1 VLADLRDVSIILL
14 ALESIVIGVI
24 LLLLLWQLRLLV
36 LLLRD
41 EIGPILRDT
50 QDTTQTVQSTTK
62 FVGKRVAKPFVGTIS
77 FMAGVRGALR
87 AMTGDIGRVSRSL
100 EDTSKARVVRT
111 DKVQRAPMA
120 APGPATQATPQSS
133 ATTTAAPATP
143 SKTSTNE

>member
-1 VLADLRDVSIILL
+1 MLADLRDVSIILL

-41 EIGPILRDT
+41 EIGPILQNT
-50 QDTTQTVQSTTK
+50 QETTQTVQSTTK

-87 AMTGDIGRVSRSL
+87 AVTGDINSVSSSL
-100 EDTSKARVVRT
+100 EDTSRAKVVRV
-111 DKVQRAPMA
+111 DKVEKAPAA
-120 APGPATQATPQSS
+120 APGPQSPAS
-133 ATTTAAPATP
+133 SVSSPSEATTNKTP
-143 SKTSTNE
+143 TNE

>member
-41 EIGPILRDT
+41 EIGPILQNT
-50 QDTTQTVQSTTK
+50 QETTQTVQSTTK

-87 AMTGDIGRVSRSL
+87 AVTGDINSVSSSL
-100 EDTSKARVVRT
+100 EDTSRAKVVRV
-111 DKVQRAPMA
+111 DKVEKAPAA
-120 APGPATQATPQSS
+120 APGPQPPASS
-133 ATTTAAPATP
+133 VSSPSEATTNKTP
-143 SKTSTNE
+143 TNE